1 MSWSFCALGRPKSV
15 LKKARS
21 DLTLYKCMEPEEEI
35 KMNVLDILD
44 KALAVFPDDSAVEV
58 TAMGSQS
65 SMATGKNKCIN
76 SLSVT
81 IKPLH
86 GFLE

>member
-1 MSWSFCALGRPKSV
+1 MSWSFYSIGRPKTV

-21 DLTLYKCMEPEEEI
+21 DLTLYKCLEPEEGI
-35 KMNVLDILD
+35 KMSVLDIMD
-44 KALAVFPDDSAVEV
+44 SALSAFPDDSAVEV

-65 SMATGKNKCIN
+65 SMVTGKNKCIN
-76 SLSVT
+76 SLTVI